1 MGNTILEEINEKFSS
16 APKDI
21 TSYSP
26 LALAFIG
33 DAVYELVVRTLVV
46 EDGNV
51 SPKKLQ
57 QKATMYEKAVTQ
69 SKLADIIQDEL
80 TEDEK
85 EIFRRGKNSSP
96 HTKAKNASLQ
106 DYLKATGFEAVIGYL
121 YLKGEN
127 ERMLT
132 LIKSS
137 FDQLKI
143 DSNS

>member
-1 MGNTILEEINEKFSS
+1 MTILEEINEKFGSGV
-16 APKDI
+16 KDI
-21 TSYSP
+21 TSYSS
-26 LALAFIG
+26 LSLAFIG

-69 SKLADIIQDEL
+69 AKLSDVIQDEL
-80 TEDEK
+80 NDEEV

-96 HTKAKNASLQ
+96 HTKAKNATIQ

-121 YLKGEN
+121 YLTGQN
-127 ERMLT
+127 ERMLE
-132 LIKSS
+132 LIKLS
-137 FDQLKI
+137 FDRIKF
-143 DSNS
+143 DKF

>member
-1 MGNTILEEINEKFSS
+1 MTILEEINEKFYSGV
-16 APKDI
+16 KDI

-26 LALAFIG
+26 LSLAFIG

-57 QKATMYEKAVTQ
+57 QKATKFEKAVTQ
-69 SKLADIIQDEL
+69 ARLSDIILDEL
-80 TEDEK
+80 TDE
-85 EIFRRGKNSSP
+85 EAGIFRRGKNSSP
-96 HTKAKNASLQ
+96 HTKAKNATLQ

-121 YLKGEN
+121 YLTGKN

-137 FDQLKI
+137 FDRIELEK
-143 DSNS
+143 NS

>member
-1 MGNTILEEINEKFSS
+1 
-16 APKDI
+16 
-21 TSYSP
+21 
-26 LALAFIG
+26 
-33 DAVYELVVRTLVV
+33 
-46 EDGNV
+46 
-51 SPKKLQ
+51 
-57 QKATMYEKAVTQ
+57 MYEKAVTQ

>member
-1 MGNTILEEINEKFSS
+1 MTILEEINEKFGSGV
-16 APKDI
+16 KDI

-26 LALAFIG
+26 LSLAFIG

-69 SKLADIIQDEL
+69 AKLSDVIQDEL
-80 TEDEK
+80 NDEEV

-96 HTKAKNASLQ
+96 HTKAKNATIQ

-121 YLKGEN
+121 YLTGQN
-127 ERMLT
+127 ERMLE
-132 LIKSS
+132 LIKLS
-137 FDQLKI
+137 FDRIKF
-143 DSNS
+143 DKF